1 MPKVNFHRSIDAR
14 NTATDSLHDVSRNLC
29 RVMGG
34 GDNNDVDRGNRRIE
48 MPVDQVRFF
57 FEFVESVELSCT
69 RRRSTFIN

>member
-1 MPKVNFHRSIDAR
+1 
-14 NTATDSLHDVSRNLC
+14 
-29 RVMGG
+29 MGG

-48 MPVDQVRFF
+48 MPVDQVRFL